1 MTDNKG
7 RTVNFKNAII
17 IMTSNIGAEYIRSRV
32 EVLNKNE
39 NVDKELYDDIKKN
52 VMQVLK
58 EAMRPEFLNRVDDII
73 VFHPLDKDHIKEIVK
88 LQFENVTR
96 ILSQKQIKVKVT
108 DNALDYLT
116 RNGYDPVFGARPLK
130 RLIQKEVINY
140 VAKEII
146 AGKVKEGQKISVDS
160 DGSKIII

>member
-1 MTDNKG
+1 
-7 RTVNFKNAII
+7 
-17 IMTSNIGAEYIRSRV
+17 MTSNIGAEYIRSRV

>member
-1 MTDNKG
+1 MY
-7 RTVNFKNAII
+7 
-17 IMTSNIGAEYIRSRV
+17 E
-32 EVLNKNE
+32 
-39 NVDKELYDDIKKN
+39 DIKEN

-58 EAMRPEFLNRVDDII
+58 DSMRPEFLNRVDDII
-73 VFHPLDKDHIKEIVK
+73 VFHPLDKEHIKEIVK

-96 ILSQKQIKVKVT
+96 ILDQKQIKVKVT
-108 DNALDYLT
+108 DKALDYLT

-146 AGKVKEGQKISVDS
+146 AGRVKEGQKITIDS
-160 DGSKIII
+160 DGSKIVI